1 MFTAE
6 ADIQLSENQKRV
18 MRVLETKAAPLSAY
32 MILEELRGDGLK
44 APLQVYRALDKLMA
58 YGLVHRLESLNAFIA
73 CSHMSCE
80 SCERTGAT
88 AFVICDRCEQVQEI
102 CDESV
107 SAFVNALARKS
118 QMKATK
124 SNIELHGLCDSCAD
138 G

>member
-6 ADIQLSENQKRV
+6 ADIQLSQNQKLV

-32 MILEELRGDGLK
+32 MILEELRAEGLK
-44 APLQVYRALDKLMA
+44 APLQVYRALEKLMA

-80 SCERTGAT
+80 STGAS
-88 AFVICDRCEQVQEI
+88 AFVICDKCEQVQEI

-107 SAFVNALARKS
+107 SAFLSGLAEKS

-124 SNIELHGLCDSCAD
+124 SSIELHGLCTGCA
-138 G
+138 GG